1 MSAPKFMAIHQR
13 VVETF
18 PLKLAQPHGGARGT
32 ADDRQSRD
40 AVIVRIL
47 GIRFS
52 AFPFILK
59 ASSRA
64 MHSGCIFKHLR
75 DGAFCVVHCQQKLFI
90 YSAYRNSFQ

>member
-40 AVIVRIL
+40 AVIVRML
-47 GIRFS
+47 GICFY
-52 AFPFILK
+52 AFPFIVN
-59 ASSRA
+59 ASSHA
-64 MHSGCIFKHLR
+64 MHSGCIFKHFKRRGILR
-75 DGAFCVVHCQQKLFI
+75 DALPTKAIHL
-90 YSAYRNSFQ
+90 